1 MRRRP
6 IFALLLL
13 IGTSTCTVE
22 RPQPPAAP
30 APPPVAAEPTPARMR
45 FTATAYAISGTT
57 KSGAQTRRG
66 IVAADPHVIPLG
78 TRIRVHDA
86 GPYSGEYV
94 VEDTGAKV
102 DGREID
108 IYMPSTREARE
119 FGRRK
124 VYVEI
129 LETER
134 DER

>member
-1 MRRRP
+1 MQMWVRLGVKTENVTMVDVHGVIREGRADLDEFRAAFARKKSDPRRT
-6 IFALLLL
+6 L
-13 IGTSTCTVE
+13 
-22 RPQPPAAP
+22 
-30 APPPVAAEPTPARMR
+30 AE
-45 FTATAYAISGTT
+45 AIADADVLT
-57 KSGAQTRRG
+57 QTRRG